1 MGILG
6 WIIVGILAGA
16 LAKAI
21 MPGDQDAGILMTMAL
36 GILGAI
42 LGGWIMSLITGTGVT
57 GFDLRTILVATLG
70 ALLVL
75 WIYGMFRRRSAVH

>member
-6 WIIVGILAGA
+6 WIIVGIIAGV

-21 MPGDQDAGILMTMAL
+21 MPGDQDAGILVTMAL
-36 GILGAI
+36 GIIGAV
-42 LGGWIMSLITGTGVT
+42 LGGWVMSLITGTGLT
-57 GFDLRTILVATLG
+57 GFDLRTILVATVG

-75 WIYGMFRRRSAVH
+75 WIYGMARRRSVTH

>member
-6 WIIVGILAGA
+6 WIIVGIIAGL

-21 MPGDQDAGILMTMAL
+21 MPGDQDAGIFMTMAL
-36 GILGAI
+36 GIVGAI
-42 LGGWIMSLITGTGVT
+42 LGGWITSLITGTGVT
-57 GFDLRTILVATLG
+57 GFDLRTILVATAG

-75 WIYGMFRRRSAVH
+75 WVYGMARRRSVTH